1 MWEIPAAILCRND
14 FAESNLAQG
23 RVELRALL

>member
-1 MWEIPAAILCRND
+1 VTPAAILCRND

-23 RVELRALL
+23 RAELRVEL